1 MKRMAEA
8 VLTVKNLNKSFGR
21 KQVLHKISFSCQSG
35 RIVGLVGANGAGK
48 TTIMK
53 AVLSLTS
60 STGEVTIDG
69 QKSTFDHHPV
79 LDEVGALIEYPSIYP
94 FMTGRDHLKLFAI
107 GRNKASEI
115 DDVITALN
123 MGNYIDTKARS
134 YSLGMKQKLGVAMAF
149 LNNPKFVIL
158 DEPMNGLDPQATKEL
173 RDLIIAK
180 RDEGVGFLISS
191 HILSELQKLAEDLI
205 IIDHGKIVQET
216 TMDALLKSNN
226 HFVTVTTTDDVKAKQ
241 VLADAGY
248 KLVGDEE
255 VKIQTSSDDDVAN
268 ILKTLNDNQLPVTDV
283 QHEDEDLEGSV
294 LKLLDPEDQEQG
306 EKSC

>member
-1 MKRMAEA
+1 MAEA

-115 DDVITALN
+115 DDVIAALN

-294 LKLLDPEDQEQG
+294 LKLLDPEDQ
-306 EKSC
+306 K

>member
-1 MKRMAEA
+1 MAEA

>member
-1 MKRMAEA
+1 MAEA

-21 KQVLHKISFSCQSG
+21 KQVLHKISFSCAPG

-79 LDEVGALIEYPSIYP
+79 LDEVGALIEYPGIYP
-94 FMTGRDHLKLFAI
+94 YLSGRDHLKLFAM
-107 GRNKASEI
+107 GNKNTQDIQALV
-115 DDVITALN
+115 DALN
-123 MGNYIDTKARS
+123 MNKYIDTKARS
-134 YSLGMKQKLGVAMAF
+134 YSLGMKQKLGIAMAF
-149 LNNPKFVIL
+149 LNDPKLVIL

-180 RDEGVGFLISS
+180 RDEGVTFLISS

-216 TMDALLKSNN
+216 TMDALLESNN
-226 HFVTVTTTDDVKAKQ
+226 HFVVVSTTDDVKAKQ
-241 VLADAGY
+241 VLSEEGY
-248 KLVGDEE
+248 KLVGDVE
-255 VKIQTSSDDDVAN
+255 VKIQTKTDDAVADV
-268 ILKTLNDNQLPVTDV
+268 LKTLSDNQVTVTDV
-283 QHEDEDLEGSV
+283 QHQDEDLEGSV
-294 LKLLDPEDQEQG
+294 LKLLESEDQ
-306 EKSC
+306 K